1 MALTRTHYIIGAV
14 SLVLLLSLGYGV
26 FLLVGPSAKY
36 RGLTTYVQVDMDP
49 ATRAYVENQL
59 RTAQA
64 ALAADQADGGEVN
77 LNRYDAVGNYALV
90 LGDLITSREAYE
102 AELKGNP
109 LNYAATNSYGNV
121 LAKMGDYSG
130 ARKAFE
136 HAIELSAGQGPES
149 FYINLVELLEVHFPA
164 DQDSVKK
171 LLEVYVAKRG
181 QTSWNMVQ
189 LGRWYQN
196 AGDCQRA
203 IDHFSVAKTLSPKN
217 QSIADELQALKT
229 TCIVK

>member
-1 MALTRTHYIIGAV
+1 
-14 SLVLLLSLGYGV
+14 
-26 FLLVGPSAKY
+26 
-36 RGLTTYVQVDMDP
+36 MDP
-49 ATRAYVENQL
+49 APRAYVANQL
-59 RTAQA
+59 KTARA
-64 ALAADQADGGEVN
+64 ALAADLADGGEVN
-77 LNRYDAVGNYALV
+77 LNRYDAVASYAFT
-90 LGDLITSREAYE
+90 LGDLVTAREALE

-149 FYINLVELLEVHFPA
+149 FYINLVELLETHFSD
-164 DQDSVKK
+164 DQDSIKK

-203 IDHFSVAKTLSPKN
+203 IDHFMVAKTLAPKN
-217 QSIADELQALKT
+217 QSIADELQALKLS
-229 TCIVK
+229 CKA